1 MFEST
6 TGPTG
11 GRSFQPGDEPPVPVR
26 IAVSG
31 AAGRVAYDLMFPIAA
46 GGLFGLGRPVSLSL
60 LDLPK
65 RMQLLEATRLEL
77 QDCAF
82 PLLSELRLSDDP
94 AEAFADADWIVLL
107 GGTGLAHNGMSRL
120 DLIRENGPIYV
131 EHGKAI
137 NHVAPTARILVV
149 AEPCNTNCLIA
160 LKQATDI
167 PEERWFALN
176 RLDRMRATAMIAEK
190 AGVPVARVN
199 RVTVWG
205 NHSEKIYVDFHNAF
219 IDDRPA
225 GQVITDRAWVRGVLE
240 PTVARRERQI
250 QKLRGATPAGTAVQA
265 ILGTIRSI
273 CTPTHLRGRFG
284 AAVISDGSYGVPREL
299 VFGFPLRTE
308 DGQTWSIVDGL
319 YLDEYAESR
328 LAENVEELE
337 HEAVVAGF

>member
-1 MFEST
+1 MFGST
-6 TGPTG
+6 PVPAG
-11 GRSFQPGDEPPVPVR
+11 GVSWEPGDEPPVPVR
-26 IAVSG
+26 IAISG
-31 AAGRVAYDLMFPIAA
+31 AAGRVGYELLFPIAA
-46 GGLFGLGRPVSLSL
+46 GGLFGPGRPVSLHL
-60 LDLPK
+60 LDLPD
-65 RMQLLEATRLEL
+65 RMQLLEATQLEL

-82 PLLSELRLSDDP
+82 PLLSELRLSADP
-94 AEAFADADWIVLL
+94 AEAFACADWIVM
-107 GGTGLAHNGMSRL
+107 LAGAGPARDGMSRL
-120 DLIRENGPIYV
+120 DLVRENGPTYV
-131 EHGKAI
+131 EHGRAI

-160 LKQATDI
+160 LKQAPNI

-176 RLDRMRATAMIAEK
+176 RLDGMRATAMIAEK

-225 GQVITDRAWVRGVLE
+225 GQVITDQAWVRGVLE
-240 PTVARRERQI
+240 PTVAKRERQI
-250 QKLRGATPAGTAVQA
+250 QQLRGATPAGTAVQA

-273 CTPTHLRGRFG
+273 STPTALRGRFG
-284 AAVISDGSYGVPREL
+284 AAVISDGSYGVPGGL

-308 DGQTWSIVDGL
+308 DGRSWSIVEGL

-337 HEAVVAGF
+337 REAVVAGF